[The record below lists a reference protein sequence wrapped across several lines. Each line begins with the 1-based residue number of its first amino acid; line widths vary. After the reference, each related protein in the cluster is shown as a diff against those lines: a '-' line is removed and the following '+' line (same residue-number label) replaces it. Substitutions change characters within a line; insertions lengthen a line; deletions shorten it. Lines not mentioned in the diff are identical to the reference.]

1 MASKRNLKKDIDYLL
16 SLVLEECM
24 VIMESLPADR
34 KEKALEIG
42 REVIVKHRELR
53 IRVNHIDG
61 KDNPAL
67 VKSHF
72 QKVAQDLYLHAD
84 RLLGELGAL

>member
-1 MASKRNLKKDIDYLL
+1 MASKKDLKKDIDYLM

-24 VIMESLPADR
+24 LTMELLPAGK
-34 KEKALEIG
+34 KEEAMAIG
-42 REVIVKHRELR
+42 REIILRHRELR

-67 VKSHF
+67 VKMHF
-72 QKVAQDLYLHAD
+72 RKIAEDLYLGAD
-84 RLLGELGAL
+84 KLLGELGKL

>member
-24 VIMESLPADR
+24 VTLESLPTDK
-34 KEKALEIG
+34 KENAMAIG
-42 REVIVKHRELR
+42 REVIVRHRELR

-61 KDNPAL
+61 KDNPAM
-67 VKSHF
+67 VKMHF
-72 QKVAQDLYLHAD
+72 KKVAEDLYVHAD